1 RIPIYAKQSLLK
13 RRFQILSPIK
23 QKFETIEN
31 SLISKVKPVVN
42 ITDKMNSF
50 KKSYWIDDLNNHVK
64 TKSTS
69 SQRNSNSAGK
79 VPKRELKVR
88 KMTDSYEE
96 EILPFKSDPEL
107 LEEYVNP
114 YGSIRIGKIFENLD
128 LLAGQIAYKH
138 CSIEMEQNS
147 DLTIVTAS
155 LDRLDLIKPLPI
167 SDIRL
172 SGHITYVGY
181 SSMEALIKIEALKD
195 EKSDD
200 DHIKGDTLM
209 MARVVMKLFQ
219 ITEEQKNRRFKSAAT
234 ALSKLP
240 PTEEE
245 KLIIHDCYL
254 EHCKYAEQKE
264 KTLENMKWMDETIM
278 ESVTLM
284 QPQKRSLHGFIF
296 GGYLMK
302 LAYELAFSNASVFL
316 KSRPTFLALDE
327 ISFRKPVHIG
337 SILIMTS
344 QIVYAPGP
352 PHKSFQVA

>member
-31 SLISKVKPVVN
+31 SLISKEKPVVN

-50 KKSYWIDDLNNHVK
+50 KKSYWIDDLINHVK
-64 TKSTS
+64 TKLTS

-128 LLAGQIAYKH
+128 LLAVQIAYKH

-209 MARVVMKLFQ
+209 MARV
-219 ITEEQKNRRFKSAAT
+219 
-234 ALSKLP
+234 
-240 PTEEE
+240 
-245 KLIIHDCYL
+245 
-254 EHCKYAEQKE
+254 
-264 KTLENMKWMDETIM
+264 
-278 ESVTLM
+278 
-284 QPQKRSLHGFIF
+284 
-296 GGYLMK
+296 
-302 LAYELAFSNASVFL
+302 
-316 KSRPTFLALDE
+316 
-327 ISFRKPVHIG
+327 
-337 SILIMTS
+337 
-344 QIVYAPGP
+344 
-352 PHKSFQVA
+352 